1 MTSTKEFD
9 VEAVY
14 EIRVRNRL
22 DERWPRRFPD
32 MEIVPQPNGD
42 SLIRGPVADQS
53 ALYGMF
59 SRLRDLGLVLVSV
72 QRIG

>member
-14 EIRVRNRL
+14 EIRVRSRL
-22 DERWPRRFPD
+22 DARWSRRLPD
-32 MEIVPQPNGD
+32 MEILPQSNGD
-42 SLIRGPVADQS
+42 SLIKGPVADQS
-53 ALYGMF
+53 ALYGLF

>member
-1 MTSTKEFD
+1 MVSTREFD

-14 EIRVRNRL
+14 EIRIRSQL
-22 DERWPRRFPD
+22 DAKWSRRFPD
-32 MEIVPQPNGD
+32 MEILPQPNGD
-42 SLIRGPVADQS
+42 SLIRGPVTDQA
-53 ALYGMF
+53 ALYGLF